1 MRTGYR
7 YCRPPG
13 CDDVG
18 KLAGVSMHIGRRRF
32 LVGSLG
38 AAAAVSGVARRAA
51 AGNIEA
57 HRLSFYHIHTA
68 EKLTITYREHGE
80 LVPDALV
87 AINRYLRDFRTE
99 QIHDIDVALLDK
111 LHALFTTFDA
121 RGNFEVISGYRSPH
135 TNAVLRNVTTGVA
148 ERSLHIEGRAIDV
161 RLTSAKTTAL
171 RDAALALQSGGVGYY
186 AESNFVHIDTGKT
199 RSW

>member
-1 MRTGYR
+1 M
-7 YCRPPG
+7 
-13 CDDVG
+13 
-18 KLAGVSMHIGRRRF
+18 LLGRRRF

-38 AAAAVSGVARRAA
+38 AAAALSGAGRSAA
-51 AGNIEA
+51 AVAA

-68 EKLTITYREHGE
+68 EKLTIVYREQGVLIPE
-80 LVPDALV
+80 ALV
-87 AINRYLRDFRTE
+87 EVNRYLRDFRTE
-99 QIHDIDVALLDK
+99 QIHDIDAALLDT
-111 LHALFTTFDA
+111 LHSLYSTFDQ

-135 TNAVLRNVTTGVA
+135 TNAVLRHVTTGVA
-148 ERSLHIEGRAIDV
+148 ENSLHIQGRAIDV

-186 AESNFVHIDTGKT
+186 AESNFVHLDTGKV

>member
-1 MRTGYR
+1 M
-7 YCRPPG
+7 
-13 CDDVG
+13 
-18 KLAGVSMHIGRRRF
+18 
-32 LVGSLG
+32 VGSLG
-38 AAAAVSGVARRAA
+38 AAAALAAVARNAA
-51 AGNIEA
+51 AENVAA

-80 LVPDALV
+80 LIPDALV
-87 AINRYLRDFRTE
+87 EINHYLRDFRTE
-99 QIHDIDVALLDK
+99 QIREIDVALLDK
-111 LHALFTTFDA
+111 LHTLFTTFDA

-135 TNAVLRNVTTGVA
+135 TNAVLRHVTTGVA

-171 RDAALALQSGGVGYY
+171 RDAALALKAGGVGYY
-186 AESNFVHIDTGKT
+186 AESNFVHLDTGNT

>member
-1 MRTGYR
+1 M
-7 YCRPPG
+7 
-13 CDDVG
+13 
-18 KLAGVSMHIGRRRF
+18 LIGRRRF

-38 AAAAVSGVARRAA
+38 AAAAVSAVARRAA
-51 AGNIEA
+51 GENIAA

-68 EKLTITYREHGE
+68 EKLDVAYREHGE

-87 AINRYLRDFRTE
+87 AINRYLRDFRTD
-99 QIHDIDVALLDK
+99 QIHEIDIALLDE
-111 LHALFTTFDA
+111 LHALFTTFDG

-135 TNAVLRNVTTGVA
+135 TNAVLRNLTTGVA
-148 ERSLHIEGRAIDV
+148 EHSLHIEGRAIDV

-186 AESNFVHIDTGKT
+186 AESNFVHLDTGKT
-199 RSW
+199 RAW

>member
-1 MRTGYR
+1 M
-7 YCRPPG
+7 
-13 CDDVG
+13 
-18 KLAGVSMHIGRRRF
+18 LLGRRSF

-38 AAAAVSGVARRAA
+38 AAAALTGVARRAA
-51 AGNIEA
+51 AENVAA

-80 LVPDALV
+80 IVPDALV
-87 AINRYLRDFRTE
+87 EINHYLRDFRTE
-99 QIHDIDVALLDK
+99 QIHEIDVALLDK

-135 TNAVLRNVTTGVA
+135 TNAVLRHVTTGVA
-148 ERSLHIEGRAIDV
+148 EHSLHIEGRAIDV

-171 RDAALALQSGGVGYY
+171 RDAALALKAGGVGYY
-186 AESNFVHIDTGKT
+186 AESNFVHLDTGNT

>member
-1 MRTGYR
+1 ML
-7 YCRPPG
+7 
-13 CDDVG
+13 V
-18 KLAGVSMHIGRRRF
+18 GRRRF

-38 AAAAVSGVARRAA
+38 TAAALSGVARQAA
-51 AGNIEA
+51 AANVAA
-57 HRLSFYHIHTA
+57 HRLTFYHIHTA
-68 EKLTITYREHGE
+68 EKLDITYREHGQV
-80 LVPDALV
+80 VPEALA

-99 QIHDIDVALLDK
+99 QIHEIDVALLDK

-135 TNAVLRNVTTGVA
+135 TNAVLRHVTTGVA
-148 ERSLHIEGRAIDV
+148 EHSLHIEGRAIDV

-171 RDAALALQSGGVGYY
+171 RDAALALRSGGVGYY
-186 AESNFVHIDTGKT
+186 AESNFVHLDTGKT